1 MTENKQLSSECPS
14 PAALGVQPSP
24 RNQGCLQRRYP
35 YSHGVRHGPPGA
47 KVANPENLPVRGTFL
62 TQFTPGFRLC

>member
-14 PAALGVQPSP
+14 PAALGVQLGS
-24 RNQGCLQRRYP
+24 RKQRCLQGRYR
-35 YSHGVRHGPPGA
+35 YSDGVGHGPPGA
-47 KVANPENLPVRGTFL
+47 KTVNSENLPVRGTFL